1 MLKNKIVD
9 LDEYRKQKKVEAQL
23 DEMEKIKREEYDNMT
38 PEEQRGYDNFI
49 RLLKALDEKYKK

>member
-1 MLKNKIVD
+1 MIKN
-9 LDEYRKQKKVEAQL
+9 QL
-23 DEMEKIKREEYDNMT
+23 DELEKISGENYEYMT